1 MKSPMVIA
9 GLGLLVLT
17 GFLPHAHAADAGE
30 GMPDAQKVRF
40 CERIRDFAKT
50 AFYERE
56 RGQAMKLFDE
66 DGSDSLRITNI
77 VIKRIYADPKI
88 SSANQAELFGRNT
101 CNEMLKTRNPP
112 E

>member
-1 MKSPMVIA
+1 MKSLVLIA

-56 RGQAMKLFDE
+56 QGRPIRLFTE

-77 VIKRIYADPKI
+77 VIKHIYDDPKI
-88 SSANQAELFGRNT
+88 SSASQAELLGRST
-101 CNEMLKTRNPP
+101 CNQMLGTRNPP